1 MDRESSLPIKAHL
14 YELRRRL
21 ITCAVTLA
29 VAFACC
35 YAVSGY
41 LVDLLFLPVRMGLPQ
56 GGKMVFTA
64 LTEGF
69 MTYLKV
75 SFWAAVIITTPVFL
89 YQLWKFISPGLLP
102 GEQRVMRIIL
112 ITGTLLFCAG
122 GIFGYWVIMP
132 VVISIMMG
140 YAGPDLQAMPRLQNY
155 LLFALKSIFTFGL
168 IFEIPFL
175 MTMAIKSGLITTE
188 YFRKNRKFAYI
199 GMYLMAVMLVPTD
212 IFSQLLLC
220 LPLSAI
226 YEVGILLGSIFS
238 REESEEVK
246 EEIQSRELQ
255 EKDTTDSD

>member
-1 MDRESSLPIKAHL
+1 MDRESLPIKAHL

-21 ITCAVTLA
+21 ITCAITLA

-35 YAVSGY
+35 YAVSSY

-75 SFWAAVIITTPVFL
+75 SFWTAVIITTPVFL

-102 GEQRVMRIIL
+102 REQRVMRIIL
-112 ITGTLLFCAG
+112 ITGTALFCAG

-175 MTMAIKSGLITTE
+175 MTMATRSGLITAG
-188 YFRKNRKFAYI
+188 YFKKNRKFAYI
-199 GMYLMAVMLVPTD
+199 LMYFMAVMLVPTD
-212 IFSQLLLC
+212 LFSQLLLC
-220 LPLSAI
+220 LPLAAI
-226 YEVGILLGSIFS
+226 YEAGIILGNLFS
-238 REESEEVK
+238 REEAVEVREE
-246 EEIQSRELQ
+246 SGDRELQ
-255 EKDTTDSD
+255 EKDT

>member
-1 MDRESSLPIKAHL
+1 MHSESLPVKAHL
-14 YELRRRL
+14 NELRHRL
-21 ITCAVTLA
+21 ITCVITLI
-29 VAFACC
+29 VAFIAC
-35 YAVSGY
+35 YALSDY

-56 GGKMVFTA
+56 GSKMVFTA

-75 SFWAAVIITTPVFL
+75 SFWAAVIISSPVFL
-89 YQLWKFISPGLLP
+89 YQLWKFIAPGLLP
-102 GEQRVMRIIL
+102 NEQRTMRIIL
-112 ITGTLLFCAG
+112 ITGTSLFGAG

-175 MTMAIKSGLITTE
+175 MTMATKTGLISQR

-199 GMYLMAVMLVPTD
+199 AMYLMSVMMVPTD
-212 IFSQLLLC
+212 LFSQLLLC
-220 LPLSAI
+220 LPLAGV
-226 YEVGILLGSIFS
+226 YEAGILLSSLFSAGSNNGHYD
-238 REESEEVK
+238 REG
-246 EEIQSRELQ
+246 
-255 EKDTTDSD
+255 T

>member
-1 MDRESSLPIKAHL
+1 MERESLPIKAHL
-14 YELRRRL
+14 NELRRRL

-41 LVDLLFLPVRMGLPQ
+41 LVDILFLPVRMGLPED
-56 GGKMVFTA
+56 GKMVFTA

-89 YQLWKFISPGLLP
+89 YHLWKFISPGLLP
-102 GEQRVMRIIL
+102 REQRTMRIIL
-112 ITGTLLFCAG
+112 ITGTGLFSAG

-175 MTMAIKSGLITTE
+175 MTMAMKSGLISTS

-199 GMYLMAVMLVPTD
+199 GMYFMAVMLVPTD
-212 IFSQLLLC
+212 LFSQLLLC
-220 LPLSAI
+220 LPLAAI
-226 YEVGILLGSIFS
+226 YEAGIVLGSLFTS
-238 REESEEVK
+238 GEAV
-246 EEIQSRELQ
+246 
-255 EKDTTDSD
+255 EKGEGTENNLIKTENSTKD